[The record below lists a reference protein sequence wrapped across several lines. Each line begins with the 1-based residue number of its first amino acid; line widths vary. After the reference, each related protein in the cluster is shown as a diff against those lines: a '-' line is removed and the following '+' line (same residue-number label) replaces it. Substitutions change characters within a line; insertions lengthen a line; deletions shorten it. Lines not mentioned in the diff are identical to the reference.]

1 MKKQKFL
8 KGALLLTTLSVI
20 AFNVYFVASKNASKL
35 NIGSFNIEALT
46 GWDYREDPMEGPNY
60 EQTIELCDYTYSI
73 TYSMDAGKAQFHTLD
88 AGADAKYTI
97 APKASAG
104 ASIGYGGN
112 WNSNNNGSTTYTIEG
127 GEKMT
132 NVKAYFCEK
141 RTGYCNTANPC
152 DEIMRTSRLEFE
164 EAVRMLNNY

>member
-60 EQTIELCDYTYSI
+60 EQTISLCDYTYSI
-73 TYSMDAGKAQFHTLD
+73 TYSVDAGRVQIHNLN
-88 AGADAKYTI
+88 AGVNANYSL
-97 APKASAG
+97 APLSANASV
-104 ASIGYGGN
+104 GYGGN
-112 WNSNNNGSTTYTIEG
+112 WNTNNNGTITRTFDG
-127 GEKMT
+127 GQKMS

-141 RTGYCNTANPC
+141 RTGFCSVANPC
-152 DEIMRTSRLEFE
+152 DDIMQSSKKDFD
-164 EAVRMLNNY
+164 EALKMFAKK